1 MLHESRQWIADCDRQ
16 DQRGLDAKLTASQIS
31 LGQTNA
37 VSNYGL
43 TEPACRAIKKGK
55 ISSKRQKSGARLR
68 SPAEAWALICIFAT
82 VFVSIVVAA
91 AAPAAAAPAQRGQD
105 AMLTASR
112 SICLAPAAAAAAVLE
127 AKLRRTGQPQV
138 RRSQLSKSD
147 HIYHSTRRTS
157 GCRHH
162 CFSQMIREACVHY
175 QHTIYNHRMV
185 NLFSKSR
192 THFVGRSVV
201 HRQQDQTP
209 HVFIGR
215 YTDCKE

>member
-1 MLHESRQWIADCDRQ
+1 MGINLHICYSFCFNCCCCCCTCCCCPCPNRSRCD
-16 DQRGLDAKLTASQIS
+16 AYS
-31 LGQTNA
+31 
-37 VSNYGL
+37 
-43 TEPACRAIKKGK
+43 IK
-55 ISSKRQKSGARLR
+55 IYLSCPCSS
-68 SPAEAWALICIFAT
+68 
-82 VFVSIVVAA
+82 
-91 AAPAAAAPAQRGQD
+91 
-105 AMLTASR
+105 
-112 SICLAPAAAAAAVLE
+112 AAVLE
-127 AKLRRTGQPQV
+127 AELRRTGQPQV

-147 HIYHSTRRTS
+147 HIYHSMRRTS

-215 YTDCKE
+215 YNRLQRIDFEIVLFESNLKLRVSI